1 MSESKLII
9 PAIGKV
15 RAKVETTSGTK
26 ETLLDGNA
34 VFFEELEWQY
44 ASDNLQRLPL
54 APERH
59 GVRSV
64 EGPTRITW
72 SGSTEMAMPDQF
84 DTTDTPPHPD
94 VWLRACGFARD
105 DFSSVAHEV
114 ALYVLQST
122 AHESISFEAM
132 EFTADGTGVDYIQ
145 ARGARCGW
153 ELNIAD
159 GERVRLNLVNGLA
172 TEALTASETY
182 QASTDSSA
190 NAPASKAVT
199 YYVDKPFVANRG
211 ATTVEF
217 VDLSNDDVFG
227 GGTLGSPG
235 GNFQIVS
242 AVFNGNMEPEEQR
255 GLGAQRNRL
264 AGAGPVTGTIIIE
277 EGLLSDASAW
287 DPYALRRNGTP
298 LEFRL
303 KIDQTDATGDDTFF
317 AVNCYCQI
325 VGVNHAEAGK
335 RRVWEL
341 EVEIKYPEDAADP
354 GVASP
359 AVGESP
365 SQLFDY
371 AATKGLYVDVTP
383 TNVGVFAITFYRD
396 AS

>member
-15 RAKVETTSGTK
+15 LAKAETTSGTK
-26 ETLLDGNA
+26 IALVDADA

-44 ASDNLQRLPL
+44 ASDNIQRMPL

-72 SGSTEMAMPDQF
+72 NGATEMALPDQF
-84 DTTDTPPHPD
+84 DTASTVPHPD

-105 DFSSVAHEV
+105 DFSSAAHEV

-122 AHESISFEAM
+122 NHESISFEAM
-132 EFTADGTGVDYIQ
+132 EFTADGTSVDYVQ

-153 ELNIAD
+153 ELSIVD

-172 TEALTASETY
+172 TEASTASQTY
-182 QASTDSSA
+182 QASTNSA
-190 NAPASKAVT
+190 ADQPASKAVT

-211 ATTVEF
+211 VSTVEF
-217 VDLSNDDVFG
+217 VDLSTDDVFG
-227 GGTLGSPG
+227 GGSLGSPSG
-235 GNFQIVS
+235 LFQVVS

-298 LEFRL
+298 LEWRF
-303 KIDQTDATGDDTFF
+303 KIDQTDATGSDTFF
-317 AVNCYCQI
+317 AVNCYLQI
-325 VGVNHAEAGK
+325 VGVSHADAGK

-341 EVEIKYPEDAADP
+341 EVEVKYPEDAAD
-354 GVASP
+354 GAP

-371 AATKGLYVDVTP
+371 QATKGLYVDVTP
-383 TNVGVFAITFYRD
+383 TNVGVFALTFYRD

>member
-15 RAKVETTSGTK
+15 LAKAESTSGTK
-26 ETLLDGNA
+26 EALVDADA

-44 ASDNLQRLPL
+44 ASDNIQRLPL

-72 SGSTEMAMPDQF
+72 SGSTEMAIPNQF
-84 DTTDTPPHPD
+84 TTASDTPHPD
-94 VWLRACGFARD
+94 VWLRACGYKRQ
-105 DFSSVAHEV
+105 DFSSAAHEV
-114 ALYVLQST
+114 SLYVLQST

-132 EFTADGTGVDYIQ
+132 EFTADGTSVNYLE

-153 ELNIAD
+153 ELSIAD

-172 TEALTASETY
+172 TEALTASNTY
-182 QASTDSSA
+182 KAST
-190 NAPASKAVT
+190 NAAADQPASKAVT

-217 VDLSNDDVFG
+217 VDLSTDDVFG
-227 GGTLGSPG
+227 GGSLGSPG
-235 GNFQIVS
+235 GNFQIIS
-242 AVFNGNMEPEEQR
+242 ANFNGNMEPEEQR

-277 EGLLSDASAW
+277 EGLISDASAW

-303 KIDQTDATGDDTFF
+303 KITQNDATGDSTFF

-335 RRVWEL
+335 RRVYEL
-341 EVEIKYPEDAADP
+341 EVEIKYPEDAAD
-354 GVASP
+354 GSP

-365 SQLFDY
+365 SQVFDY
-371 AATKGLYVDVTP
+371 QATKGLYVDVTP
-383 TNVGVFAITFYRD
+383 TDVGVFAITFFRD

>member
-15 RAKVETTSGTK
+15 LAKAESTSGTK
-26 ETLLDGNA
+26 EALVDADA

-44 ASDNLQRLPL
+44 ASDNIQRLPL

-84 DTTDTPPHPD
+84 DASAEQPHPD
-94 VWLRACGFARD
+94 VWLSACGFARD
-105 DFSSVAHEV
+105 DFGTAAHEV

-122 AHESISFEAM
+122 NHSSISFEAM

-153 ELNIAD
+153 ELSIAD

-172 TEALTASETY
+172 TEAATASQTY
-182 QASTDSSA
+182 QASTNAAA
-190 NAPASKAVT
+190 NQPASKAVT

-227 GGTLGSPG
+227 GGSVGSPS
-235 GNFQIVS
+235 GNFQIIS
-242 AVFNGNMEPEEQR
+242 ASFNGNMEPEEQR

-277 EGLLSDASAW
+277 EGLISDASAW

-303 KIDQTDATGDDTFF
+303 KITQNDATGDSTFF

-335 RRVWEL
+335 RRVYEL
-341 EVEIKYPEDAADP
+341 EVEIKYPEDAAD
-354 GVASP
+354 GSP

-371 AATKGLYVDVTP
+371 QATKGLYVDVTP

>member
-84 DTTDTPPHPD
+84 DSSDAPPHPD
-94 VWLRACGFARD
+94 VWLKACGFARD
-105 DFSSVAHEV
+105 DFASAAHEV

-153 ELNIAD
+153 ELSIAD

-172 TEALTASETY
+172 TEAATASQTY
-182 QASTDSSA
+182 QASTDASA

-199 YYVDKPFVANRG
+199 YYVDKPFVANR
-211 ATTVEF
+211 
-217 VDLSNDDVFG
+217 VFG

-235 GNFQIVS
+235 GNFQIIS
-242 AVFNGNMEPEEQR
+242 ANFNGNMEPEEQR

-277 EGLLSDASAW
+277 EGLISDASAW

-335 RRVWEL
+335 RRVYEL
-341 EVEIKYPEDAADP
+341 EVEIKYPEDAAD
-354 GVASP
+354 GSP

-371 AATKGLYVDVTP
+371 QATKGLYVDVTP

>member
-15 RAKVETTSGTK
+15 LAKEETTSGTK
-26 ETLLDGNA
+26 EALVSADA

-44 ASDNLQRLPL
+44 ASDNIQRLPL

-72 SGSTEMAMPDQF
+72 SGSTEMALPDQF
-84 DTTDTPPHPD
+84 AGTAIGAPPHPH
-94 VWLRACGFARD
+94 VWLKACGFSAQFEGAGTD
-105 DFSSVAHEV
+105 KVG
-114 ALYVLQST
+114 LYVLQST
-122 AHESISFEAM
+122 NHASISFEAM

-153 ELNIAD
+153 ELSIAD

-172 TEALTASETY
+172 TEASTASQTY
-182 QASTDSSA
+182 QAST
-190 NAPASKAVT
+190 NAAADQPASKAVT

-211 ATTVEF
+211 TTTVEF
-217 VDLSNDDVFG
+217 VDLSNDDVYG
-227 GGTLGSPG
+227 GGSLGSPA
-235 GNFQIVS
+235 GNFQIIS
-242 AVFNGNMEPEEQR
+242 ANFNGNMEPEEQR

-277 EGLLSDASAW
+277 EGLISDASAW

-298 LEFRL
+298 LEFRF

-335 RRVWEL
+335 RRVYEL
-341 EVEIKYPEDAADP
+341 EVEVKYPEDAADGDP
-354 GVASP
+354 E
-359 AVGESP
+359 VGESP
-365 SQLFDY
+365 SQKFDY
-371 AATKGLYVDVTP
+371 QATKGLYVDVTP
-383 TNVGVFAITFYRD
+383 DDVGVFAITFYRD